1 MCIFLLSVVTYLLL
15 VWSGGP
21 IEPAEVVIAAALG
34 GVLSLAGRGW
44 SEGEQWFP
52 RGFRFVRLGRF
63 LFYLFGPFAVA
74 LFKANIDVATR
85 VLTGNIKP
93 GIVKVPSHQEGDGA
107 LTLLANSI
115 TLTPG
120 TLTVD
125 VDEESRSLYVHW
137 IYVTDPS
144 PAEEEI
150 YGSFG
155 EWARRI
161 SA

>member
-1 MCIFLLSVVTYLLL
+1 VCIFLLSVVTYLLL

-21 IEPAEVVIAAALG
+21 IEPAEVLIAVVLG
-34 GVLSLAGRGW
+34 GVLARASRGW
-44 SEGEQWFP
+44 AEGEGWFP
-52 RGFRFVRLGRF
+52 QSFSFVRLGRF
-63 LFYLFGPFAVA
+63 LSYLFGPFAVA
-74 LFKANIDVATR
+74 LFKANIDVALR
-85 VLTGNIKP
+85 VISGEIRP

-144 PAEEEI
+144 PAEEEV